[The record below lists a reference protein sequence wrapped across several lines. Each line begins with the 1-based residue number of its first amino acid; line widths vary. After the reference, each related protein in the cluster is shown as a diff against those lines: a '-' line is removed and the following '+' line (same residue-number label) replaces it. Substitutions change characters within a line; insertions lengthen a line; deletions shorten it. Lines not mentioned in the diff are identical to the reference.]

1 MSESSP
7 VMTIGSLCSGYG
19 GLDMAAVAHY
29 GGEVRWLSDNYPGCV
44 TLLASHHPTIP
55 NLGDLT
61 EVNWADVDYTMTD
74 GFGTQSRRRF
84 AYWNHDESCLKMFL
98 DCLPLTEGTLFATS
112 CTTFP
117 AWASMQNM
125 ALFERPTPPSLPRT
139 GAPGG
144 FASLPTPRAQNAET
158 RNSKP
163 WIRPLDEPQNLEN
176 AIARLPCVTTT
187 LSSAPVLLPTPTS
200 GDAKIFGPGIDWVQ
214 RATHNHSPL
223 PSALMALRLSDGQ
236 TVSDATPPTPPT
248 NEASDRSSSSSSWDS
263 TPGTSAD

>member
-1 MSESSP
+1 M
-7 VMTIGSLCSGYG
+7 
-19 GLDMAAVAHY
+19 
-29 GGEVRWLSDNYPGCV
+29 N
-44 TLLASHHPTIP
+44 
-55 NLGDLT
+55 
-61 EVNWADVDYTMTD
+61 D

-176 AIARLPCVTTT
+176 AIARL
-187 LSSAPVLLPTPTS
+187 LPTPTARDWKDTGDLKKSVPDDDSLLPRAIAHHVISDPTQEQSDDGNGSSDDQPPPQAMIEDSDPSLSS
-200 GDAKIFGPGIDWVQ
+200 G
-214 RATHNHSPL
+214 
-223 PSALMALRLSDGQ
+223 
-236 TVSDATPPTPPT
+236 
-248 NEASDRSSSSSSWDS
+248 
-263 TPGTSAD
+263 